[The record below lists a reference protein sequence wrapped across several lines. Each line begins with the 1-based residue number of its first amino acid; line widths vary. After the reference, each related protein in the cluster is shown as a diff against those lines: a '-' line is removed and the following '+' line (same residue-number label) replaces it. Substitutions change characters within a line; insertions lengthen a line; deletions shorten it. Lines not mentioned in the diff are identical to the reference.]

1 MAEYPYSE
9 HGAREA
15 EAQANNGR
23 GGEGSSHARL
33 VDLIAQATLKY
44 SIKDYNAAAE
54 LYSEAT
60 ELQAELNGEMAPENA
75 DLLYAYGRCLYHVA
89 VSRSDVLG
97 SKVAGEQRVRHSK
110 KKSRDK
116 ATNGEGGAAGAVI
129 TQDRVA
135 EESVTQVVEG
145 KAGGREPT
153 DENAVGERPYFRF
166 TGDENFDD
174 SEDNEDGEGSDADA
188 AEVEEEEDDFVNA
201 YEVLDLARI
210 LLLRKFEQTQATEG
224 KAKTTADSEEVKQ
237 IKERLADTHD
247 LQAEISLE
255 GERFP
260 TAVEDLKAALA
271 LKQELFPPDSSLIAE
286 AHYKLSLALE
296 FSSVTQQKGEGSE
309 DGAGK
314 EAHVDEAMR
323 EEAAMEMEA
332 AIESCKSRIS
342 REEARLTPGSASA
355 AASGEAKVTRESVDD
370 VKDMVVDMEQRVS
383 VSEKLP
389 EALGTDHFPQ
399 LVELRQAPVSMN
411 DPTGTGTLDGTN
423 PLSGILGSI
432 LGESAAAQK
441 ARIEEATKGAHD
453 LTNLVKRKKA
463 TSDGRQDIDQAI
475 AANGNGKRKVEFAG
489 EVEEAGAQ
497 KKTKTENVVGE

>member
-1 MAEYPYSE
+1 MAGNSYSE
-9 HGAREA
+9 HGAPEA
-15 EAQANNGR
+15 EAQADGS
-23 GGEGSSHARL
+23 GEGSSHARL

-60 ELQAELNGEMAPENA
+60 ELQAELNGEMSPENA

-97 SKVAGEQRVRHSK
+97 AKVAGEQPARHSK
-110 KKSRDK
+110 KSRGK
-116 ATNGEGGAAGAVI
+116 ATNGEGSAAGAVNAQEI
-129 TQDRVA
+129 
-135 EESVTQVVEG
+135 VTQVVEG
-145 KAGGREPT
+145 NTGPREPT
-153 DENAVGERPYFRF
+153 DENAAGGRPYFQF

-174 SEDNEDGEGSDADA
+174 SEDDEDGEVSNADG

-210 LLLRKFEQTQATEG
+210 LLLRTLEETQATEG
-224 KAKTTADSEEVKQ
+224 KAKTTTDSEEVKQ

-271 LKQELFPPDSSLIAE
+271 LKQELFPQDSSIMAE

-296 FSSVTQQKGEGSE
+296 FSSVTQKNGEGSE

-323 EEAAMEMEA
+323 EEAAREMEA
-332 AIESCKSRIS
+332 AIESCKLRIL
-342 REEARLTPGSASA
+342 REEARVAPD
-355 AASGEAKVTRESVDD
+355 AASTAVSGERKVTRESVDD
-370 VKDMVVDMEQRVS
+370 VKEIVADMEQRVS
-383 VSEKLP
+383 VNEQFRWRS
-389 EALGTDHFPQ
+389 Q
-399 LVELRQAPVSMN
+399 LTAS
-411 DPTGTGTLDGTN
+411 T
-423 PLSGILGSI
+423 
-432 LGESAAAQK
+432 AC
-441 ARIEEATKGAHD
+441 
-453 LTNLVKRKKA
+453 
-463 TSDGRQDIDQAI
+463 
-475 AANGNGKRKVEFAG
+475 
-489 EVEEAGAQ
+489 
-497 KKTKTENVVGE
+497 